1 MKSMQPN
8 DDMPR
13 QRLLPPKIFGG
24 ALIIALIL
32 KLIIP
37 MRFLGAGTGREMG
50 SLLGWLIVLAS
61 LALAAWAALALEMA
75 DTPISPDEPARNLVT
90 GGPYRFARNPI
101 YLSAA
106 LIFLGVGFIADSL
119 WLFLAIPVVM
129 FAVKKFA
136 ITPEEA
142 QLTEKFGDA
151 YREYSAAV
159 RRWF

>member
-1 MKSMQPN
+1 MKPMQPN
-8 DDMPR
+8 DDSPR

-24 ALIIALIL
+24 TLVIALIL

-37 MRFLGAGTGREMG
+37 MRFLGAGTGRESG
-50 SLLGWLIVLAS
+50 AFLGWLIVLAS
-61 LALAAWAALALEMA
+61 LALAAWAALALKMA
-75 DTPISPDEPARNLVT
+75 DTPINPDEPARALVT
-90 GGPYRFARNPI
+90 AGPYRFSRNPI

-119 WLFLAIPVVM
+119 WLFLAIPIVM
-129 FAVKKFA
+129 FAMKKFA
-136 ITPEEA
+136 IEAEEV

-151 YREYSAAV
+151 YREYSTAV